1 MRWATIHHLMSIG
14 HGLHSHSL
22 LRVVVRRS
30 WIALRPLRRW
40 RASMVWSHWMST
52 WAKVTPSLILG
63 ALWWAWVTLWP
74 TGKHLRSLSWRFR
87 VWNTSKVR
95 TLGSWAANLL
105 LMTCRARRPCLTF
118 KMCPHGLFIAMVPWR
133 PATGL
138 AHSSPLLFIFSAST
152 FSSFLLTLLTLELR
166 IEVLFLEV
174 VFRQLVSREGGMLLV
189 VSSPTGP
196 LPGHQPRLE
205 LFGHGILRLWKPQ
218 IGGALSG

>member
-1 MRWATIHHLMSIG
+1 
-14 HGLHSHSL
+14 
-22 LRVVVRRS
+22 
-30 WIALRPLRRW
+30 
-40 RASMVWSHWMST
+40 MVWSHWMST

-95 TLGSWAANLL
+95 TLRSWAANLL

-133 PATGL
+133 PTTGL

-152 FSSFLLTLLTLELR
+152 FSSFLLTLLTLELC
-166 IEVLFLEV
+166 IEVPGGGNQGPVGSNQKTRDGYFFLKWCSGSLSPGKEECSLSSLLP
-174 VFRQLVSREGGMLLV
+174 LVP
-189 VSSPTGP
+189 SPAINP
-196 LPGHQPRLE
+196 
-205 LFGHGILRLWKPQ
+205 
-218 IGGALSG
+218 A

>member
-1 MRWATIHHLMSIG
+1 
-14 HGLHSHSL
+14 
-22 LRVVVRRS
+22 
-30 WIALRPLRRW
+30 
-40 RASMVWSHWMST
+40 MVWSHWMST

-138 AHSSPLLFIFSAST
+138 AHSSPLLVIFSAST
-152 FSSFLLTLLTLELR
+152 FSSLLLTLLTLELR
-166 IEVLFLEV
+166 IEVPEGESGSCRIELKDTRWLLFLEV
-174 VFRQLVSREGGMLLV
+174 VFWQLVSREGGVLLV
-189 VSSPTGP
+189 VSSPTSS
-196 LPGHQPRLE
+196 LPGQQPRL
-205 LFGHGILRLWKPQ
+205 I
-218 IGGALSG
+218 ICS